1 MGLDTVELVMEFEEE
16 FDIEIPNTAA
26 ENMVTVG
33 DVVEFIRLELTRRGC
48 AADANDIFERVRRL
62 SAGKANIDPDEITP
76 TTSFVEDLGLD

>member
-33 DVVEFIRLELTRRGC
+33 MLWNSSG
-48 AADANDIFERVRRL
+48 L
-62 SAGKANIDPDEITP
+62 S
-76 TTSFVEDLGLD
+76 